1 MNFFRLKKSS
11 GFTLAELLVAM
22 AIFGLLV
29 ALVIANFSKGTETN
43 KFKEASLKL
52 AQNIRIAQN
61 YALSGKSL
69 WRCADDKSIKCEEDA
84 ECGGADPSCENR
96 VPTGGF
102 GLNVTGNIYNVFA
115 DQYQT
120 SLSAPSR
127 TFNGADGSAII
138 VENMSSGVA
147 SITAYRLSG
156 QSGQQS
162 LPSTI
167 DITFE
172 PPTGKIHF
180 CINKSDCSTIDQEAT
195 DNIISFLIAKTN
207 DPTHNCRQVTINKI
221 SGQISEQGNPNC
233 SL

>member
-1 MNFFRLKKSS
+1 M
-11 GFTLAELLVAM
+11 G
-22 AIFGLLV
+22 IFGLLV

-43 KFKEASLKL
+43 KFKEASLRL
-52 AQNIRIAQN
+52 VQSIRIAQN

-69 WRCADDKSIKCEEDA
+69 WRCADDKSIQCIQDA

-102 GLNVTGNIYNVFA
+102 GLNITGNIYNVFA
-115 DQYQT
+115 DQYQN

-138 VENMSSGVA
+138 VENMSNGLA
-147 SITAYRLSG
+147 SIIAYKLSG
-156 QSGQQS
+156 QSSQQS

-172 PPTGKIHF
+172 PPTGTIHF
-180 CINKSDCSTIDQEAT
+180 CINKANCATTENPEAT
-195 DNIISFLIAKTN
+195 DSTISFLIAKNN
-207 DPTHNCRQVTINKI
+207 DLTHNCRQVTINRI
-221 SGQISEQGNPNC
+221 SGQIGEQGNPNC
-233 SL
+233 VL